1 MKQVGRYQIVEE
13 LGRGAMGIV
22 YKALDPAIGRTV
34 AIKTIRL
41 TDFSD
46 TDERQRIRERLL
58 REAQSAGVLS
68 HPNIVTIYDV
78 LEQGEYAYVFMEYV
92 NGSSLEK
99 MFRKRLLPEK
109 PRRQTRRLAASA
121 LAHVRETVVCR
132 THTSRFTSASS

>member
-13 LGRGAMGIV
+13 LGRGAMGVV

-41 TDFSD
+41 TDFTD
-46 TDERQRIRERLL
+46 PDERQRIRERLL

-78 LEQGEYAYVFMEYV
+78 LEEGEFAYIFMEYV
-92 NGSSLEK
+92 SGSSLEK
-99 MFRKRLLPEK
+99 MFRKRSLPEM
-109 PRRQTRRLAASA
+109 RALCSYLRQVSMRSIM
-121 LAHVRETVVCR
+121 R
-132 THTSRFTSASS
+132 TAKA